1 MNKKLLAVAVA
12 GALAAPGMAFA
23 QASTVTISGNFKLG
37 VESLNVS
44 NASATRYNSSQIRV
58 VDNSSRIIFNS
69 VEDLG
74 NGLSAIGQLDV
85 RFAPDQASSAPTS
98 NPIGSGNTFVGLRS
112 KTWGTL
118 AVGRFDLHY
127 GNGPSENTRNAGAL
141 VSSDVSL
148 FDYIGGNPIATTSRT
163 QNVVKYDS
171 PNFNGLAATLA
182 WSANPVGNSDADMTA
197 PVAAGANTRKGDGWN
212 IMPTYSNGPFSAVYS
227 YWRAKPDAVVA
238 ATNDQR
244 GDSLQGKYAIGGFQI
259 GLGWNKSK
267 LENST
272 TGIKY
277 QQRTAW
283 ELAAHY
289 KWGPNAVYGHY
300 VRAGNV
306 SSNTAGVATDQTSAR
321 MLSLTYEYLLS
332 KRTALGATYAKINN
346 DANINYNFFTTSS
359 LGSTDAGA
367 VGNGENPRI
376 FQVTINHKF

>member
-37 VESLNVS
+37 LESLNYS
-44 NASATRYNSSQIRV
+44 GASATRLNSSQIRV

-74 NGLSAIGQLDV
+74 NGLSAFGQLDV
-85 RFAPDQASSAPTS
+85 RFAPDQASGAPAS
-98 NPIGSGNTFVGLRS
+98 NPIGSGNTFVGVRS
-112 KTWGTL
+112 KTWGSL
-118 AVGRFDLHY
+118 ALGRFDLHY
-127 GNGPSENTRNAGAL
+127 GKGPSENIRNAGAL

-148 FDYIGGNPIATTSRT
+148 FDFIGGTPIANASRT
-163 QNVVKYDS
+163 QNVVKYDT
-171 PNFNGLAATLA
+171 PDFNGLSATIA
-182 WSANPVGNSDADMTA
+182 WSANPLATSEADMSPTN
-197 PVAAGANTRKGDGWN
+197 AAGVTTRKGDGWN
-212 IMPTYSNGPFSAVYS
+212 INPSYSNGPFQVEYS

-244 GDSLQGKYAIGGFQI
+244 GDSLTGKYAIGGFQF

-267 LENST
+267 LENSI
-272 TGIKY
+272 TGIKAA
-277 QQRTAW
+277 QRTAW
-283 ELAAHY
+283 ELAGQY

-346 DANINYNFFTTSS
+346 DANINYNLFTSS
-359 LGSTDAGA
+359 GLGSNDATA
-367 VGNGENPRI
+367 LNGESPRM
-376 FQVTINHKF
+376 FQLTVNHKF